1 MVDQAQEKTEEAT
14 PRRQQ
19 KAREEGQIARSR
31 EVNTTFSLLTASGG
45 LLVMG
50 GYMLDGVER
59 MMTRGLS
66 WTRAELFDTA
76 TLVPALTSM
85 FFQGMKTI
93 APLALLLL
101 AVTLL
106 SPMLLGGWSFTTKP
120 MAFKFNKLDPIK
132 GIGKIFRIRT
142 LVELGKAV
150 AKFLLILVVGLMVL
164 KNSFDELMGLSSE
177 PLISG
182 LGHGFQIVGYGLFIS
197 IHEHDF
203 DRLWLMCHISL
214 WDNKQQMKMTKQE
227 VRDDTKETEGDPL
240 LKGKIRGQQREMAQR
255 RMMAKVPKADVIVTN
270 PTHYAVALRYDP
282 ETMSTP
288 VLIAKGADFLAMQI
302 RKIGRGV
309 NIPQVEAPL
318 LARALY
324 HSTKLDQAIPES
336 LFLAV
341 AKVLAYVFQLRSQ
354 HRRTADKPFQM
365 KDLPVP
371 PDLLRPSSST

>member
-93 APLALLLL
+93 APLALLLV

-182 LGHGFQIVGYGLFIS
+182 LGHGFQIVGYGFLFLSMSMIL
-197 IHEHDF
+197 IALVDVPYQ
-203 DRLWLMCHISL
+203 L

-371 PDLLRPSSST
+371 PDLLRPSSAT